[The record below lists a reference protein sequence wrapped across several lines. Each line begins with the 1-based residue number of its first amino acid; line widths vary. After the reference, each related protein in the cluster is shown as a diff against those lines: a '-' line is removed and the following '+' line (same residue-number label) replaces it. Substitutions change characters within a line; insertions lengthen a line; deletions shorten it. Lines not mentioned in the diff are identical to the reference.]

1 MKGGKN
7 WKSCLIELKNKTG
20 LHARPASQFVS
31 EAKNYESEVEIEK
44 DNRSVNAKS
53 IMGLMT
59 LEASYGDKIKLIVN
73 GNDEDKAL
81 KELAELVKSFE

>member
-1 MKGGKN
+1 M
-7 WKSCLIELKNKTG
+7 KSCLIELKNKTG

-44 DNRSVNAKS
+44 DDRIVNAKS

-59 LEASYGDKIKLIVN
+59 LGASYGDKIKLIVN
-73 GNDEDKAL
+73 GNDEETAV
-81 KELAELVKSFE
+81 KELAELFKSFE